1 MQKIRTLFES
11 DNEDYNEPI
20 RTDTAFSSNYIEYKS
35 NGDKEKRLSI
45 EEYLN
50 NIRTY
55 FSNIIDDH
63 KTHGERKIQLIIA
76 IKFLS
81 YYAF

>member
-11 DNEDYNEPI
+11 TNEDHNEPI
-20 RTDTAFSSNYIEYKS
+20 RTDKT

-50 NIRTY
+50 NISTY

-63 KTHGERKIQLIIA
+63 KTQGERKIQLTIA